1 MGWDKGGRYY
11 TRSRRENGRVVREY
25 VGGGTIG
32 QLAAELDAIEHEERE
47 AERAAAR
54 AEREEIS
61 ALDTPLDELDGLAEL
76 LVNAALLAAGYHQHN
91 RGNWR
96 KRRGHD
102 CEAD

>member
-11 TRSRRENGRVVREY
+11 TRSRRANGRVVREY
-25 VGGGTIG
+25 VGGGTLG
-32 QLAAELDAIEHEERE
+32 QLASQLDAIEREERE

-54 AEREEIS
+54 AERKEIN
-61 ALDTPLDELDGLAEL
+61 ALDTPLDELDELAEL

-96 KRRGHD
+96 KRR
-102 CEAD
+102 ERNNQAD